1 MGLLQRLGCF
11 PNYLRRFRLS
21 VNGSFVSLFLLLIP
35 TREYGFLIQLIRS
48 FQEGRVKGIMHL
60 AKIEQVLISV
70 RGPGHARLGRGL

>member
-11 PNYLRRFRLS
+11 PNYLRLCRLS
-21 VNGSFVSLFLLLIP
+21 VNGSFVRLFLLLIP

-48 FQEGRVKGIMHL
+48 FHEGRVKGIMHL

-70 RGPGHARLGRGL
+70 